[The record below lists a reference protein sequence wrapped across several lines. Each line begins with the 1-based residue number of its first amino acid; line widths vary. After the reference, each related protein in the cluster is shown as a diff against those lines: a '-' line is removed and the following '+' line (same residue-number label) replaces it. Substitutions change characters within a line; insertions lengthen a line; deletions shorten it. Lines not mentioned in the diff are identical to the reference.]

1 MSSNYFVDLHCHSTL
16 KPYGR
21 SFPDNQNSSD
31 PTKTSSIWHSVNPGI
46 WAKIKNIILSIT
58 QFTQADFSTLLKA
71 RVIIIG
77 TSISPIEKGFFVSG
91 VGDGKTVSAVAN
103 IVAGVGKPK
112 IEFIKHN
119 FNYFSELMN
128 EYNFLLQLNNQTIY
142 INGESCKYVVV
153 NHFSQIESNISE
165 KNVLLVIPSIEGS
178 HVFCDNNNQR
188 SEDQP
193 ILVNVEKVKKLEYPP
208 LFISLAHHFYNE
220 LAGHAYSLSKGL
232 QKFLKQDFG
241 ANTSIT
247 GLGLKVVDLLLDKTK
262 GKRILI
268 DIKHMS
274 RLVRRQYYDIL
285 KSPEYMGQDIP
296 LIVSHGAVNGRPTVY
311 SDEEHGSDNG
321 LFHGGDIN
329 FYDDELVL
337 IARSKGIFGIQL
349 DERRAAGKNN
359 LKKIRFKL
367 NRKKM
372 LNAQSDLLWN
382 QIEHIAIV
390 LDKAGLAS
398 WNTVTI
404 GSDYDGGVDPLNGFW
419 TAAEYPMLARYLLK
433 HAQIFYNSPENILSD
448 NNRNIDP
455 QEIIRKIFSEN
466 AYEFLKRNLQ

>member
-1 MSSNYFVDLHCHSTL
+1 MPPNYFADLHCHSIL

-21 SFPDNQNSSD
+21 SFPVNQNSSD
-31 PTKTSSIWHSVNPGI
+31 PTKTSSIWHSVSPGV

-71 RVIIIG
+71 RVRIIG
-77 TSISPIEKGFFVSG
+77 ASFSPIEKGFFVTR
-91 VGDGKTVSAVAN
+91 VGEGKTISAVAN
-103 IVAGVGKPK
+103 IIAGVGKPK
-112 IEFIKHN
+112 VEFIQHN
-119 FNYFSELMN
+119 LNYFSELMN
-128 EYNFLLQLNNQTIY
+128 EYNFLLQLNNQTID
-142 INGESCKYVVV
+142 INGESCKYIVV
-153 NHFSQIESNISE
+153 NYFSQIEANISDE
-165 KNVLLVIPSIEGS
+165 NVLLVVPTIEGS

-188 SEDQP
+188 YEDQP
-193 ILVNVEKVKKLEYPP
+193 ILFNVERIKKLEYPP

-220 LAGHAYSLSKGL
+220 LAGHAYSLSDGL
-232 QKFLKQDFG
+232 QKFLNQDFG

-247 GLGLKVVDLLLDKTK
+247 GLGFKVVDLLLDKTK

-274 RLVRRQYYDIL
+274 RMVRRQYYDLL
-285 KSPEYMGQDIP
+285 KSPEYMGQSIP

-311 SDEEHGSDNG
+311 SDMDHSSDNG

-349 DERRAAGKNN
+349 DERRAAGKNI
-359 LKKIRFKL
+359 LKKMRFKL
-367 NRKKM
+367 NRKRM
-372 LNAQSDLLWN
+372 LKEQSDLLWN
-382 QIEHIAIV
+382 QIEHIAIL

-398 WNTVTI
+398 WNTVAI

-419 TAAEYPMLARYLLK
+419 TADEYPMLAGYLLN
-433 HAQIFYNSPENILSD
+433 HAQKFHNSPENNLSAE
-448 NNRNIDP
+448 NKNINP
-455 QEIIRKIFSEN
+455 EEIIRKIFFEN
-466 AYEFLKRNLQ
+466 TYEFLKRNL